1 MTSLTSSAPWYFDLI
16 ELLGPWGAHLYHV
29 IKVARIVSTQ
39 KANRAADLLFYCAAY
54 RGGNTTVIDSLLS
67 FIKLLPSRHSFYH

>member
-16 ELLGPWGAHLYHV
+16 ELFGPWGAYLYHV

-39 KANRAADLLFYCAAY
+39 KANRAADLLFLL
-54 RGGNTTVIDSLLS
+54 RGI
-67 FIKLLPSRHSFYH
+67 SRWKHHGKGRPQKFALF